1 MRPTLRQ
8 LEILTVVVEAGSFSA
23 AGQRLGLVQPA
34 VSLAVRKLEDGFGV
48 ALLDRSGAQL
58 RLTAEGEALLEHARQ
73 VLGDVDRLGRHMREL
88 RQLGTGQLTIGA
100 PAFVSGFLLPPIVLR
115 FLTAHPGMQV
125 RAVEDSSS
133 NVIARVR
140 AGEVDVGI
148 VAGDHSFDELEVSSL
163 SDQLMVACVSAD
175 SPLARRKILTWE
187 QVFDEPLVLFPEGYT
202 QRSLLNNVARQ
213 LGRTPRVICEAESA
227 NFIAA
232 LVRAGHG
239 VAFMFAALAEATT
252 GICAIPIKGGPA
264 IPVTI
269 CRVREQVRSLA
280 AQAFYDTA
288 SGALPPRAPS
298 KELILTGSHA
308 VSRRTKRPSL
318 KG

>member
-8 LEILTVVVEAGSFSA
+8 LEILTTVVEAGSFSA

-48 ALLDRSGAQL
+48 TLLDRSGARL
-58 RLTAEGEALLEHARQ
+58 RLTAEGEALLGHARE

-88 RQLGTGQLTIGA
+88 RQLGTGQVTIGA

-115 FLTAHPGMQV
+115 FLAAHPGV
-125 RAVEDSSS
+125 HVHAVEDSSS

-140 AGEVDVGI
+140 AGELDVGI
-148 VAGDHSFDELEVSSL
+148 VAGEHSFDELEVSSL
-163 SDQLMVACVSAD
+163 ADQLTVACVSAD
-175 SPLARRKILTWE
+175 LPLARRKMLSWE

-202 QRSLLNNVARQ
+202 QRSLLNSVARR

-227 NFIAA
+227 NFIVE
-232 LVRAGHG
+232 LVRGGHG
-239 VAFMFAALAEATT
+239 IAFMFAAIAEATT
-252 GICAIPIKGGPA
+252 GIRAIPIEDGPA
-264 IPVTI
+264 MPVTI

-280 AQAFYDTA
+280 ARAFYDAA
-288 SGALPPRAPS
+288 SESLPPRALAKIPS
-298 KELILTGSHA
+298 GRAHSDRRAILDADTP
-308 VSRRTKRPSL
+308 R
-318 KG
+318 